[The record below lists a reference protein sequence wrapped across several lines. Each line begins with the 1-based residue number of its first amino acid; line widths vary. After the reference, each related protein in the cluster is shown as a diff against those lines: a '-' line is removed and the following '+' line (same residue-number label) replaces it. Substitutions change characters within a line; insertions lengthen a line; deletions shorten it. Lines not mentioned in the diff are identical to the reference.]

1 MKEEGKKI
9 DEVLESGDF
18 TIIYWDRGVATLY
31 DKKWNKEEEFER
43 DEYETMNKFIV
54 FEMDTENGYCPNI
67 VSLLAEQ
74 LGGKTDS
81 I

>member
-1 MKEEGKKI
+1 MEKEKI
-9 DEVLESGDF
+9 IELLKSGDF
-18 TIIYWDRGVATLY
+18 TIIYWDSCEPTLY
-31 DKKWNKEEEFER
+31 SKKWNKDEEYKR

-54 FEMDTENGYCPNI
+54 EIPDYSDGYLPSI
-67 VSLLAEQ
+67 VSLLARA